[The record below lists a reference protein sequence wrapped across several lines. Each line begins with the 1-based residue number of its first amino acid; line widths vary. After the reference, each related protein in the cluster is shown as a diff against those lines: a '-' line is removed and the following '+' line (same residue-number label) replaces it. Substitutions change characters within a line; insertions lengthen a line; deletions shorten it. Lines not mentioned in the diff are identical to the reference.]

1 MARILTFFHPC
12 CPKLGF
18 FSVAV
23 ALLVYSPLVFNFGVP
38 TLYQLFNF
46 FLGFGASFLFVFANN
61 HCLMPFISLSL
72 DNDECSPVGDCMH
85 ICENTPGSYNCKCN
99 ADFKVDPDDLKKC
112 IRE

>member
-1 MARILTFFHPC
+1 MLLWHYSCIVHWYLT
-12 CPKLGF
+12 
-18 FSVAV
+18 SVFRHYTNY
-23 ALLVYSPLVFNFGVP
+23 LI
-38 TLYQLFNF
+38 

-61 HCLMPFISLSL
+61 HYLMPFISLSL

-99 ADFKVDPDDLKKC
+99 ADFKVDPDDSKKC